1 MVQIGKYN
9 DLHLTRF
16 CDMGAM
22 FDGGEAGE
30 ILMPKRYLKDW
41 MEVGSLVHV
50 LVYPDSEDKLVCTR
64 EKAYAQV
71 GDFVFLQVE
80 LVNEVGAYLD
90 WGVARKLFVPIREQR
105 ARMQEEGVYL
115 VHICYNEN
123 THRIYGTA
131 KYDQYIDKSKPPYQ
145 MGDEVQILI
154 AAKTDL
160 GFKAIINN
168 QYVGMLYANELF
180 DTLEL
185 GHTCTAYIKRV
196 RDDFKIDLSL
206 SKIGYAHV
214 ADFSEELHQRLIER
228 GGFIAVT
235 DKTEAE
241 TIYEL
246 FGVSKKTFKK
256 ALGDLYRKQLIRI
269 DQEGIQLL
277 TDNTASN

>member
-1 MVQIGKYN
+1 MLQIGKYN

-30 ILMPKRYLKDW
+30 VLMPRRYLKDW

-50 LVYPDSEDKLVCTR
+50 FVYPDSEDKLVATR
-64 EKAYAQV
+64 EKVYAQV
-71 GDFVFLQVE
+71 GDYVFLQAE

-105 ARMQEEGVYL
+105 VRMQEDGVYL
-115 VHICYNEN
+115 VYILYNEN
-123 THRIYGTA
+123 TKRIYGSA
-131 KYDQYIDKSKPPYQ
+131 KYDQYIDKSKPTYEI
-145 MGDEVQILI
+145 GDAVEILI
-154 AAKTDL
+154 ASKTEL

-168 QYVGMLYANELF
+168 QYIGMLYANELF

-185 GHTCTAYIKRV
+185 GHTCTAYIKRI

-206 SKIGYAHV
+206 SKIGFDKV
-214 ADFSEELHQRLIER
+214 IDFSEELQQRIIER

-235 DKTEAE
+235 DKSDAE
-241 TIYEL
+241 TIYGL

-256 ALGDLYRKQLIRI
+256 AVGDLYRKRI
-269 DQEGIQLL
+269 IQISNEGLRI
-277 TDNTASN
+277 NE

>member
-1 MVQIGKYN
+1 MLQIGKFN

-22 FDGGEAGE
+22 LDGEEAGE

-50 LVYPDSEDKLVCTR
+50 FVYPDSEDKLVGTT

-71 GDFVFLQVE
+71 GDFVFLQAE
-80 LVNEVGAYLD
+80 LVNDAGAYLD
-90 WGVARKLFVPIREQR
+90 WGIARKLFVPLHEQR
-105 ARMQEEGVYL
+105 MRMYEEGVYL
-115 VHICYNEN
+115 VHIIYNEN
-123 THRIYGTA
+123 TKRIYGTA
-131 KYDQYIDKSKPPYQ
+131 KYDKYIDKTKPPYEA
-145 MGDEVQILI
+145 GEAVEILI

-168 QYVGMLYANELF
+168 QYIGMLYANELF

-206 SKIGYAHV
+206 SKIGFARV
-214 ADFSEELHQRLIER
+214 TDFADELHQRIIER
-228 GGFIAVT
+228 GGFIAIT
-235 DKTEAE
+235 DKSDAE
-241 TIYEL
+241 IIYEM
-246 FGVSKKTFKK
+246 FAVSKKTFKK
-256 ALGDLYRKQLIRI
+256 AVGDLYRKRYILITE
-269 DQEGIQLL
+269 EGIQLVEN
-277 TDNTASN
+277 DRE